1 MLYGEK
7 LINGHWYYR
16 DKTTGALTHGWPYL
30 DAGQK
35 WVWYDQNG
43 GNGRICYSFQVV
55 DSVQRYFDPVTGA
68 CDQIGCQDP
77 VGYIQG
83 STRSVDIPHLGQ
95 GVFGYLAPSTI
106 SLL

>member
-16 DKTTGALTHGWPYL
+16 DKTTGALTYGWPYL

-55 DSVQRYFDPVTGA
+55 DSVQCYFDPVTGA